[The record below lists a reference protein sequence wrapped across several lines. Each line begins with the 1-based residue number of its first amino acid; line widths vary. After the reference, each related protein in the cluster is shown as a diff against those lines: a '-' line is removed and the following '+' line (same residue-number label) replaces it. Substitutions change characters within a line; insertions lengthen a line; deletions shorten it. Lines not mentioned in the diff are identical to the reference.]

1 MDSGTVFVEIFPYSQ
16 ANDFNQSN
24 KFKLTLLSS
33 ENDESVSLSR
43 TLSNSWL
50 LAYTLN
56 TLNWVEVTPT

>member
-16 ANDFNQSN
+16 VNDFNQSN

>member
-24 KFKLTLLSS
+24 TFKLTLLSS